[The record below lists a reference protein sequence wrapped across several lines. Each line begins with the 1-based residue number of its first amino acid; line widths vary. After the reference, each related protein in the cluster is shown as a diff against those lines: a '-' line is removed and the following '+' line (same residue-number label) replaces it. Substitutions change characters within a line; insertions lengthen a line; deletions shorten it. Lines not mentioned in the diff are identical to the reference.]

1 MRLPCRAPRLAVLV
15 TTAVVVAALAACGEG
30 RTGGPRGEPEAVV
43 RSSPDRTFAATA
55 VSLDASA
62 ADAQSTARVVLADP
76 PDALEVRGPGP
87 VAKYPELA
95 DPLALVDMVRGAIA
109 VESYGGQAIRGVSSF
124 RYELVVNV
132 DRALAVSP
140 AGRRDEVAA
149 LAARMGSPS
158 FYADVWVDGDGRLR
172 RVQVPVDKA
181 TERPGNRDRNTPAVI
196 TVDLFDYE
204 APET

>member
-1 MRLPCRAPRLAVLV
+1 MLLPRPARRWVAL
-15 TTAVVVAALAACGEG
+15 AALVATAAMGACGEG
-30 RTGGPRGEPEAVV
+30 RSGGPRGEPEVVV

-62 ADAQSTARVVLADP
+62 ADAQSTARVVLVDP
-76 PDALEVRGPGP
+76 PTALEVRGPGP
-87 VAKYPELA
+87 AADYPELA
-95 DPLALVDMVRGAIA
+95 DPLALVDMVRGAVA
-109 VESYGGQAIRGVSSF
+109 VEPYGGQAIRGVSSF

-132 DRALAVSP
+132 DRALAASP
-140 AGRRDEVAA
+140 SHRRDEVAA
-149 LAARMGSPS
+149 LAGRMGRPS

-172 RVQVPVDKA
+172 RIQVPVDKA
-181 TERPGNRDRNTPAVI
+181 TKRPGNRDRNTPAVV